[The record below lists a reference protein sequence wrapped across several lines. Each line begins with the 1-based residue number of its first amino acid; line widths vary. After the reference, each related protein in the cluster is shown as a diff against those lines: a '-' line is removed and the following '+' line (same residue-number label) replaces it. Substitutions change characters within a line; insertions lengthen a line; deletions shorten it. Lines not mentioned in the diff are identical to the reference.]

1 MEKIVKRK
9 HIITIIITS
18 IACMICIIVGF
29 MICLLQKEN
38 QIEKIEQIKE
48 KDSKKEVN
56 FKEEVNKE
64 QNSQTDQEK
73 RIEVERIKTMEAS
86 SIITVENLTQKQI
99 LQLFYEEEISEE
111 IFQKI
116 YGKSFKEDCTIPR
129 ENLRYIRVLHYGFD
143 DYVHIGELIVNKS
156 IAKDVIQIFY
166 ELYLEQYPIEKMLL
180 IDNYDAQDDCSMED
194 NNTSCF
200 NFRKIADSDKLSNH
214 SRGLA
219 IDINPV
225 YNPYVREKNGVILC
239 EPENGEEYADRSKN
253 FPYKIDKEDVCY
265 QIFTK
270 YGFEWGGDWNSV
282 KDYQHFQKE

>member
-56 FKEEVNKE
+56 FKEEVNKD

-239 EPENGEEYADRSKN
+239 EPENGKEYADRSKN